1 MVDVTI
7 KHRMYWANDWSAVLY
22 FQGHKLGSQL
32 NIPQVA
38 KTKYTKSCLAYYIQ
52 KKLSYN
58 WYGYNCKEV
67 AITLFELGYFFDG

>member
-38 KTKYTKSCLAYYIQ
+38 KTKYTKSCLAYYI
-52 KKLSYN
+52 
-58 WYGYNCKEV
+58 
-67 AITLFELGYFFDG
+67 